1 MSDILIGLLIGC
13 ALGFAIGYGVRDYVS
28 RKRRREAAV
37 RRGS

>member
-13 ALGFAIGYGVRDYVS
+13 ALGFSTGYGVRDLVS
-28 RKRRREAAV
+28 RKRRREAAA